1 MAGSPPPDY
10 SEVTEVPGTPATQ
23 EQLARLYHRYHTGAR
38 SAQGRRVLEVAC
50 GAGMGL
56 GFLAHTASQVTGGDF
71 TAPFL
76 KMAQSH
82 YRGRIPLLRLDAHHL
97 PFCPGAFDLVIILEA
112 IYYLRDAAAFVAEVR
127 RVLDKNGLLFIS
139 TVNKAWTGCAAS
151 SLTTRF
157 FSVPELRDLLLGS
170 GFTNLEF
177 YGAFPAEP
185 NSFREKLTSLIR
197 RVVIALHLMPKT
209 LGGRAPLKR
218 LFYGRLTPLPPEV
231 TEGMSPLYP
240 LEKIKEAAPT
250 HNYKI
255 VYCVA
260 RNP

>member
-1 MAGSPPPDY
+1 MAGARSPDY
-10 SEVTEVPGTPATQ
+10 SEVTEAPGNPATQ

-38 SAQGRRVLEVAC
+38 YAQGRRVLEVAC
-50 GAGMGL
+50 GAGLGL
-56 GFLAHTASQVTGGDF
+56 GYLARAARQVTGGDY
-71 TAPFL
+71 TLPL
-76 KMAQSH
+76 LNMAHSH

-97 PFCPGAFDLVIILEA
+97 PFGDRAFDLVIILEA
-112 IYYLRDAAAFVAEVR
+112 IYYLGDAAGFVDEAR

-139 TVNKAWTGCAAS
+139 TVNTAWPGCAPS
-151 SLTTRF
+151 SLSTRF
-157 FSVPELRDLLLGS
+157 FSVLELRDLLMAK
-170 GFTNLEF
+170 GFTDLEF

-240 LEKIKEAAPT
+240 LEKIKEDAPT

-255 VYCVA
+255 VYGVA